1 MTVSLVTDNRANA
14 TPQDSVT
21 RAGVRSA
28 ANVNRVQVRSVN
40 WSELARQVDEN
51 TAELVEHDSRI
62 TDLELSTERLETR
75 VSATEQ
81 TTEELVYLVN
91 EKLIMYNELGD

>member
-1 MTVSLVTDNRANA
+1 MAGSLAEEGRVNIIDQSNINSVSVRSSTN
-14 TPQDSVT
+14 VT
-21 RAGVRSA
+21 RVS
-28 ANVNRVQVRSVN
+28 VRSVN
-40 WSELARQVDEN
+40 WTQLAEQVDEN
-51 TAELVEHDSRI
+51 TAELVEHESRI